1 MHMVEASL
9 GVGES
14 SAGFLI
20 VGQCDVLVEG
30 LTAGAVKLQ
39 YKLPPSTLKA
49 APAWTD
55 FPDESYTTD
64 VYKTV
69 FISEH
74 GVQLRLTGVAN
85 NAATYVRLGRYLNK

>member
-14 SAGFLI
+14 SPGFLI
-20 VGQCDVLVEG
+20 VSNCDILVEG

-55 FPDESYTTD
+55 FPDESYAVD
-64 VYKTV
+64 VYKSV

-74 GVQLRLTGVAN
+74 GVELRLTGVAN
-85 NAATYVRLGRYLNK
+85 NDGVYVRLGRYLNK